1 VLAPGRVIYAVVV
14 GFEEASV
21 LEDLTCRRCRRLDG
35 IPALA
40 SIVRA
45 PGGRQ
50 DGTSA
55 AAVSASRTG
64 RRYPSRDSQIWAA
77 LLAVVS
83 SVGAELVLLLGPLWG
98 RLRMRRL
105 GAVPVTVV
113 LRMVMLLFAAVPTG
127 GRLGA
132 MVRSVSAVSADLPW
146 WQAALRL
153 PASMLV
159 PASNL
164 PAWGAFV
171 QVAVIAAAAQALIG
185 WRRMLVVGV
194 VANAAATAGARV
206 MAWLGPHSP
215 WVSAPMSRASLTP
228 ALPC

>member
-1 VLAPGRVIYAVVV
+1 
-14 GFEEASV
+14 
-21 LEDLTCRRCRRLDG
+21 
-35 IPALA
+35 
-40 SIVRA
+40 
-45 PGGRQ
+45 
-50 DGTSA
+50 
-55 AAVSASRTG
+55 
-64 RRYPSRDSQIWAA
+64 
-77 LLAVVS
+77 VVS

-98 RLRMRRL
+98 GPRMRRL

-171 QVAVIAAAAQALIG
+171 QVAVIAAAAEALIG

-215 WVSAPMSRASLTP
+215 WVSAPMSRARLTP

>member
-1 VLAPGRVIYAVVV
+1 
-14 GFEEASV
+14 
-21 LEDLTCRRCRRLDG
+21 
-35 IPALA
+35 
-40 SIVRA
+40 
-45 PGGRQ
+45 
-50 DGTSA
+50 
-55 AAVSASRTG
+55 
-64 RRYPSRDSQIWAA
+64 